1 MRISLIEFH
10 RWHMERF
17 VAECNINRFEQLLRE
32 ASDPSEQRLLE
43 ELLAEERL
51 KLSHIAGPEI
61 AEPARGLLAEATP
74 ACRHHRPPVLYR
86 FR

>member
-1 MRISLIEFH
+1 MSAGPRMRISLNEFN

-32 ASDPSEQRLLE
+32 ATDPAEQRLLE

-51 KLSHIAGPEI
+51 KLSHVA
-61 AEPARGLLAEATP
+61 A
-74 ACRHHRPPVLYR
+74 PVITERVAAY
-86 FR
+86 